1 MTWANV
7 PRAKSSTHVP
17 IVLSVNDVRSVLNAL
32 DGVSYVVAS
41 LLYGAGLRLQECL
54 DLRVKDIDFDRRE
67 IAVRRGKHRRTGE

>member
-1 MTWANV
+1 M
-7 PRAKSSTHVP
+7 
-17 IVLSVNDVRSVLNAL
+17 LNAL